1 MQLVQRLDEYGK
13 PAWITLM
20 ILGFIIFWPIG
31 LAILG
36 YMIWSDRMGCSKN
49 YKRRSH
55 RWQGEPGENDNTAR
69 SGISRAMRAWK
80 RHAPVSGNRAFDEYR
95 AQTIS
100 RLEEEFDE
108 FEGFLEQLR
117 AARDKK
123 EFDAFMASRDK
134 PADVDDRLPPEGKDR
149 ENEADRP
156 VV

>member
-1 MQLVQRLDEYGK
+1 MELVQRIDEYGK

-36 YMIWSDRMGCSKN
+36 YMIWSDRMGCSKRS
-49 YKRRSH
+49 RRRRH
-55 RWQGEPGENDNTAR
+55 RSSDENGDTPR
-69 SGISRAMRAWK
+69 TGFSRAMKAWK
-80 RHAPVSGNRAFDEYR
+80 RHSPVSGNRAFDEYR
-95 AQTIS
+95 AQTIR

-108 FEGFLEQLR
+108 FQDFLDQLR

-123 EFDAFMASRDK
+123 EFDRFMDSRDK
-134 PADVDDRLPPEGKDR
+134 TVDEDDHFPPKEKDR
-149 ENEADRP
+149 DNDGDRP